1 MFFHA
6 FYRRSLKARVTLF
19 TLAIFLTCIWSLAF
33 YVSRMLRDD
42 MERVL
47 GEAQFSTVSILA
59 TEVNHALDNRLR
71 ALEKLATKLGPTFAA
86 PPEVLQAFL
95 DDRAGFDLLF
105 NGGIYITRTDGIA
118 IASLPLEA
126 KRLGVNF
133 SDRDYMRAA
142 LRDGQTTIGRP
153 VLGRMLLT
161 PVIAMAAPIRN
172 RQGLVV
178 GALVGVT
185 NLDTPNFLNNFTTH
199 RYGKTGGYLI
209 VSPRDRLI
217 VTATDK
223 NRIMAALPAPAP
235 AVPGSTSRF
244 IQGYEGYDM
253 VVNQL
258 GAQVLASAKSIP
270 VAGWYIAASLPTAEA
285 FAPIHDM
292 QQRMLLATVL
302 LTLLAGTLIWWMLR
316 RQLAPLVATAN
327 TLALMEEK
335 NTPLQALPIP
345 LPDEIG
351 QLIAGFNH
359 LLETL
364 AQRNQLLSES
374 EQRFRNMADTA
385 PVLIW
390 CAEVDKLCHHFNQMW
405 LDFTGRSVEQE
416 MGNGWTEGIH
426 PEDFQ
431 NCLEIYTTAFDA
443 RQKFAMEYRLRHADG
458 TYHWLLDHGVP
469 RYDAQGIF
477 LGYIGSC
484 IDITERK
491 TVRERLEQALITAE
505 AATRAKSE
513 FLAHMSHEIRTPM
526 NAIIGAARLLAYEPL
541 TPRQRGYTHV
551 MSQSSLSLLA
561 LIDDI
566 LDLSKIEAGHI
577 QLETASF
584 ELAQIMAGL
593 TGMVEVSA
601 YGRDLKTSFDIA
613 PDVPAR
619 LQGDAFRL
627 EQVLSNLLSNA
638 LKFTAQGDITLR
650 VALVSSSAEQIRLR
664 FTLSDTGIGIA
675 PEKLDA
681 IFEAFVQA
689 ESTTTRSYG
698 GTGLGLSICRKL
710 VALMGGQM
718 EVSSVPGQGSCF
730 SFTADFQWPAAT
742 STASAPFCLIER
754 RWDEHNALPLVSSLA
769 GRRVLMVEDNEF
781 NRQVLEGILQH
792 FGIEVDVAV
801 DGLDGVEC
809 FQMGSPYDAILM
821 DVHLPGLDGF
831 ACTRAIRALP
841 NGAQVPIIAVTA
853 NMLPTT
859 AAECRAAGMNDYMVK
874 PLEPEALHRLL
885 SYWILRKNPL
895 PPVKT
900 PLPATDLA
908 DALPAA
914 LPGIDLAKAAPW
926 AHGSTRALA
935 KLLARML
942 AHCGNDPQ
950 TLAQHIVAGKL
961 DAAAQLTH
969 DLMGAAATV
978 GASALV
984 AAAQQLDHALRAG
997 QPDSPPAQEALARI
1011 TLEFAHL
1018 NAALLSLQ
1026 PVDSW

>member
-1 MFFHA
+1 MSFHV
-6 FYRRSLKARVTLF
+6 YYWQSLKARVTLF
-19 TLAIFLTCIWSLAF
+19 TLVIFLGCIWALSF

-42 MERVL
+42 MQRVL

-59 TEVNHALDNRLR
+59 TEVNHTLNDRLR

-86 PPEVLQAFL
+86 DPAALQTFL
-95 DDRAGFDLLF
+95 ADRPGFELLF
-105 NGGIYITRTDGIA
+105 NGGTFITRTDGIA
-118 IASLPLEA
+118 IASLPLET
-126 KRLGVNF
+126 KRLGVNY

-153 VLGRMLLT
+153 VLGKMLLA

-172 RQGLVV
+172 RQGQVTGV
-178 GALVGVT
+178 LVGVT
-185 NLDTPNFLNNFTTH
+185 NLNSPNFLDHFTTH

-209 VSPRDRLI
+209 VSPRDRLV

-223 NRIMAALPAPAP
+223 KFVMAALPAPAP

-244 IQGYEGYDM
+244 IQGYEGHDV

-258 GAQVLASAKSIP
+258 GEQVLASAKSIP
-270 VAGWYIAASLPTAEA
+270 AAGWFIAASLPTEEA

-302 LTLLAGTLIWWMLR
+302 LTLLAGALTWWMLR
-316 RQLAPLVATAN
+316 RQLAPLQVTARA
-327 TLALMEEK
+327 LALMADK
-335 NTPLQALPIP
+335 DHPLHALPITR
-345 LPDEIG
+345 PDEIG
-351 QLIAGFNH
+351 QLIDDFNQ
-359 LLETL
+359 LLEAL

-374 EQRFRNMADTA
+374 EQRFRNMADAA

-390 CAEVDKLCHHFNQMW
+390 CAGVDTLCYYFNQMW
-405 LDFTGRSVEQE
+405 LDFTGRNMAQE
-416 MGNGWTEGIH
+416 RGNGWTEGIH

-431 NCLEIYTTAFDA
+431 HCLETYVTAFDA
-443 RQKFAMEYRLRHADG
+443 RQKFAMEYRLRRADG
-458 TYHWLLDHGVP
+458 TYRWLLDHGVP
-469 RYDAQGIF
+469 RYDEQGLF

-484 IDITERK
+484 IDITDRK
-491 TVRERLEQALITAE
+491 TVKVRLEQALITAE

-577 QLETASF
+577 QLETAPF
-584 ELAQIMAGL
+584 ELAQIMTGLAG
-593 TGMVEVSA
+593 MAAVSA
-601 YGRDLKTSFDIA
+601 HGRNIKTSFELA

-619 LQGDAFRL
+619 LLGDAFRL

-638 LKFTAQGDITLR
+638 LKFTERGEITLR
-650 VALVSSSAEQIRLR
+650 VALVTSSAEQIRLR

-698 GTGLGLSICRKL
+698 GTGLGLAICRKL

-718 EVSSVPGQGSCF
+718 KVSSVPGQGSCF
-730 SFTADFQWPAAT
+730 SFTADFQWPA
-742 STASAPFCLIER
+742 SNASEPICLIER
-754 RWDEHNALPLVSSLA
+754 RWNEHESCLPLVSSLA

-841 NGAQVPIIAVTA
+841 DGAQVPIIAVTA

-950 TLAQHIVAGKL
+950 TLAQHILAGKL

-1018 NAALLSLQ
+1018 NAALRILQ
-1026 PVDSW
+1026 PVESW